1 MPVFR
6 NALKLQR
13 KLRRWNP
20 VREEPKL
27 ANEQF
32 DVTIIGSGPGGY
44 VAAIRAGQLGLKVA
58 IIEKDNRLGGT
69 CTLRGCIPTKQML
82 MSAHIYEQMQHAA
95 DFGVQ
100 ASGIQLAFA
109 DVQKRKEKV
118 VLKNSK
124 GIEYLMKK
132 NKVTVIKGTGKLALP
147 GKVEVTDAEGKKQT
161 IDTKNIII
169 ATGSVVR
176 PIPGF
181 ETDGTQVVNS
191 DHILELKDVPKS
203 LIVMG
208 CGAVGVEFASVYSRF
223 GADTTIVELLPRLV
237 PLEDEEVSVEL
248 AKSFRKRGLKSQVD
262 TKLEKLEKTDKGV
275 IVSGTSKG
283 EAVKL
288 EAEMLLVAVGRMPF
302 TEGLGLEGTKIKAE
316 KGFIQTDEYQQTGEK
331 GVYAIGD
338 VVPTPLLAHLASKEG
353 IVAVEHFAGKDPR
366 PINLRL
372 VPNCTYCD
380 PEVAS
385 VGLTEAKARE
395 AGYDVKLGKFP
406 FSASGKA
413 RILGEEEG
421 FVKIVSESKYDEI
434 LGVHIIG
441 PHATEL
447 IAEACVAMQ
456 LESTAEELGN
466 TMHAHPTVSEA
477 VMEAAEGVHGKTIH
491 I

>member
-1 MPVFR
+1 MPGLFR
-6 NALKLQR
+6 IYRSYEGK
-13 KLRRWNP
+13 P
-20 VREEPKL
+20 TKL

-44 VAAIRAGQLGLKVA
+44 VAAIRAAQLGLKTA
-58 IIEKDNRLGGT
+58 IVEKDKRLGGT
-69 CTLRGCIPTKQML
+69 CTLRGCIPTKQLL
-82 MSAHIYEQMQHAA
+82 MSAHVYEQMQHAA
-95 DFGVQ
+95 DFGVE

-109 DVQKRKEKV
+109 NVQKRKDKV
-118 VLKNSK
+118 VMKNSK

-132 NKVTVIKGTGKLALP
+132 NKITTFSGTGKLALP
-147 GKVEVTDAEGKKQT
+147 GKVEVTAADGKKE
-161 IDTKNIII
+161 IINTKNIVL

-181 ETDGTQVVNS
+181 ETDGAHVVNS
-191 DHILELKDVPKS
+191 DHILELKEVPKS
-203 LIVMG
+203 LIVLG
-208 CGAVGVEFASVYSRF
+208 AGAVGVEFASVYSRF
-223 GADTTIVELLPRLV
+223 GAETTIVELLPRLV
-237 PLEDEEVSVEL
+237 PLEDEEVSKEL
-248 AKSFRKRGLKSQVD
+248 EKSFRKRGLKSQVD
-262 TKLEKLEKTDKGV
+262 TKLDKLERSDKGV
-275 IVSGTSKG
+275 VVTGKTSKG

-288 EAEMLLVAVGRMPF
+288 EAEMLLVAVGRMPY
-302 TEGLGLEGTKIKAE
+302 TEGLGLEGTKIKVD
-316 KGFIQTDEYQQTGEK
+316 KGFVQVDEYQQTGEP

-353 IVAVEHFAGKDPR
+353 IVAVEHMAGHKDVR

-395 AGYDVKLGKFP
+395 MGYEVKLGKFP

-421 FVKIVSESKYDEI
+421 FVKIVSETKYDEI

-456 LESTAEELGN
+456 LESTADELGR
-466 TMHAHPTVSEA
+466 TMHAHPTISEA
-477 VMEAAEGVHGKTIH
+477 VMEAAEGVHDLAVH

>member
-1 MPVFR
+1 M
-6 NALKLQR
+6 
-13 KLRRWNP
+13 
-20 VREEPKL
+20 

-32 DVTIIGSGPGGY
+32 DVVIIGSGPGGY
-44 VAAIRAGQLGLKVA
+44 VAAIRAGQLGLKAA
-58 IIEKDNRLGGT
+58 IVEKDTRLGGT

-109 DVQKRKEKV
+109 DVQKRKDKV
-118 VLKNSK
+118 VLKNVK

-132 NKVTVIKGTGKLALP
+132 NKVTVIKGTAKLSLP

-161 IDTKNIII
+161 LQTKNIII

-181 ETDGTQVVNS
+181 ETDGKHVVNS

-208 CGAVGVEFASVYSRF
+208 AGAVGVEFASVYSRF
-223 GADTTIVELLPRLV
+223 GAETTIVELLPRLV
-237 PLEDEEVSVEL
+237 PLEDEEVSKEL
-248 AKSFRKRGLKSQVD
+248 ERSFRKRGIKSQVD
-262 TKLEKLEKTDKGV
+262 TKLDKLEKTETGV
-275 IVSGTSKG
+275 RVIGKTKG
-283 EAVKL
+283 ESVTL
-288 EAEMLLVAVGRMPF
+288 EAEMLLVAVGRMPY
-302 TEGLGLEGTKIKAE
+302 TEGLGLEGTKIKVDR
-316 KGFIQTDEYQQTGEK
+316 GFIHVDEFQQTAEK

-353 IVAVEHFAGKDPR
+353 IVAVEHLSGRKDVR

-380 PEVAS
+380 PEIGS
-385 VGLTEAKARE
+385 VGLTEAKAKE
-395 AGYDVKLGKFP
+395 QGYDVKVGKFP

-421 FVKIVSESKYDEI
+421 FVKIVSETKYDEI

-456 LESTAEELGN
+456 LESTAEELGR
-466 TMHAHPTVSEA
+466 TMHAHPTISEA
-477 VMEAAEGVHGKTIH
+477 VMEAAEGVHDLAVH